1 MLHNTNKHFQEAKVV
16 NFDIIHR
23 KVWGEKVPEELLRH
37 YQALRGKRIA
47 KYPVNF
53 QKQIQSSAFRF
64 DKKDLWFK
72 RPTILK
78 HFKNNYQL

>member
-37 YQALRGKRIA
+37 YQTLRRKRIA

-53 QKQIQSSAFRF
+53 QKQI
-64 DKKDLWFK
+64 
-72 RPTILK
+72 
-78 HFKNNYQL
+78 